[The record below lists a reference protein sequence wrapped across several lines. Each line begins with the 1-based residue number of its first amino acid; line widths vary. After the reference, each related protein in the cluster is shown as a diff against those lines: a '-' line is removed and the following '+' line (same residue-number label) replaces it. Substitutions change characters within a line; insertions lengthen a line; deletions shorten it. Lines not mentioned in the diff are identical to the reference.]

1 MSIAAHSLSSVNPLR
16 VQPNFAAQ
24 ATSVMVPRS
33 STRASSGLAE
43 RITES
48 LRLLQAQVP
57 MTRRIVHAGDSLY
70 TAGQPFTQLHIV
82 NTGCFKGLSLCAD
95 GREQVTGLH
104 FRGDWLGLDGIGA
117 GQHTT
122 SAVAMDTGEVWT
134 VRYED
139 LLHACAACE
148 PLMSQLHVAMSNQ
161 IGRDRDALVSMGTL
175 PADAR
180 VANFLRQWADA
191 LEQRGLRTDQ
201 ITLRMTRAEI
211 GNHLG
216 MTLETVSRALG
227 RLARAGLI
235 GFAGTGRREIAIPCI
250 DQLSEFISQAVEP
263 PTRVLQ

>member
-1 MSIAAHSLSSVNPLR
+1 
-16 VQPNFAAQ
+16 
-24 ATSVMVPRS
+24 
-33 STRASSGLAE
+33 
-43 RITES
+43 
-48 LRLLQAQVP
+48 
-57 MTRRIVHAGDSLY
+57 
-70 TAGQPFTQLHIV
+70 
-82 NTGCFKGLSLCAD
+82 
-95 GREQVTGLH
+95 
-104 FRGDWLGLDGIGA
+104 
-117 GQHTT
+117 
-122 SAVAMDTGEVWT
+122 